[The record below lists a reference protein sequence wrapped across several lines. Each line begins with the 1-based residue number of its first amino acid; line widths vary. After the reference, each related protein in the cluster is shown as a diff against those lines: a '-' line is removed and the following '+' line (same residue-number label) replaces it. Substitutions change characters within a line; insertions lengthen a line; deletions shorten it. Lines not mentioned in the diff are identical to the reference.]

1 MNSKAYLQKFGNKKR
16 RNNRE
21 HELQKACVK
30 LFRYQYP
37 RLKKMLF
44 AIPNGANLQGGAM
57 EWNKLLAEGAVPGAA
72 DLFLSVPS
80 GDLAGLYIEM
90 KTPKGRQSLEQLE
103 FEQEVLEQGY
113 GYCTPRS
120 SREFERAVKMYLETG
135 YYDKP

>member
-1 MNSKAYLQKFGNKKR
+1 MMRYATKKR

-21 HELQKACVK
+21 HQLQKACVK
-30 LFRYQYP
+30 LFRYQHP

-44 AIPNGANLQGGAM
+44 AIPNGANLAGGAK

-80 GDLAGLYIEM
+80 GDLCGLYIEM
-90 KTPKGRQSLEQLE
+90 KTPKGRQGPEQVE

-120 SREFERAVKMYLETG
+120 TQEFERVVKMYLETG
-135 YYDKP
+135 NYDKP

>member
-1 MNSKAYLQKFGNKKR
+1 MTPVIAVVAMGEMGAGLSKCMVSAGAKVRTSLGGRSSASLERAKNAGVEIF
-16 RNNRE
+16 E
-21 HELQKACVK
+21 DPAE
-30 LFRYQYP
+30 
-37 RLKKMLF
+37 MLS
-44 AIPNGANLQGGAM
+44 G
-57 EWNKLLAEGAVPGAA
+57 A

-90 KTPKGRQSLEQLE
+90 KTPKGRQSPEQLE